1 MTEFKV
7 GVAPELQKK
16 GYRLRYVEFS
26 TGLEANNAVFK
37 GEIDANVMQTR
48 CF

>member
-16 GYRLRYVEFS
+16 GYRVRHVEFS
-26 TGLEANNAVFK
+26 TGLEANNAVFR
-37 GEIDANVMQTR
+37 ARSMPMSCSTR